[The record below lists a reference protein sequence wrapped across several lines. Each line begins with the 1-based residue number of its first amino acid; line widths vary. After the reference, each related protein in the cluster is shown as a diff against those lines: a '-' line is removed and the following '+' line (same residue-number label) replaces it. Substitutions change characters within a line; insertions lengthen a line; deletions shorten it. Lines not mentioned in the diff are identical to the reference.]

1 MFSRRI
7 NYRSTKKRA
16 IEIIDELE
24 RTKREL
30 YTGTI
35 GYFDV
40 RGNCDFNIIIRTI
53 IKKNND
59 IIIGVGGGITW
70 ESDEYNNNR

>member
-70 ESDEYNNNR
+70 ESDEYNNHR